1 LNLFKTFIYAI
12 VWTLVL
18 LSNNIFYSKTRV
30 RNRQKLKI
38 KNPTIFVSNHPN
50 TLLDPLMVAL
60 RMNKFVH
67 FLINASLFKNA
78 ALAWFWR
85 NSVGI
90 KVERKEDTGGERV
103 NNEETFRFAED
114 FLMDGGVLYIAPE
127 GGSDIPRRLRKLKT
141 GTGRI
146 ALSTANRME
155 FDGRLEILPV
165 GLNYEKQT
173 NFRTKVFINIGES
186 IKISDY
192 EKKYRED
199 NFQAALD
206 ITAEMDKR
214 IRELIIDTKDN
225 EEDAFLRKLET
236 ICQTE
241 NKLPLGEAF
250 DRGKKLLVEWRN
262 FLEEKKQAAHG
273 FSKQVNQY
281 FSFLEKNKTRD
292 HVVKKIHQSNSKL
305 TWWLRSLVM
314 ILGFPI
320 FVYGWVNNFLA
331 NYIPAFIF
339 KKMGLHPAYT
349 SAVKILSGIFTYSIF
364 YGIQIKLVKYF
375 FDGNGVGWIYVASLI
390 ITGLF
395 AWWYKDFAKDT
406 WNGWRLFDNSKKE
419 IIESFENRKDIVN
432 ILEGFLSPSL
442 QVASS

>member
-1 LNLFKTFIYAI
+1 MNIFRTIIYAI

-18 LSNNIFYSKTRV
+18 LSNNIFYSRTVV
-30 RNRQKLKI
+30 RNRKNLKI

-50 TLLDPLMVAL
+50 TLLDPLIVAL

-78 ALAWFWR
+78 VLAWFWR

-90 KVERKEDTGGERV
+90 KVERKEDAGDGKV
-103 NNEETFRFAED
+103 NNEETFRFAEN
-114 FLMDGGVLYIAPE
+114 FLINGGVLYIAPE

-155 FDGRLEILPV
+155 FDGKLEILPV
-165 GLNYEKQT
+165 GLNYQKQT
-173 NFRTKVFINIGES
+173 DFRTKVFINIGEG
-186 IKISDY
+186 IKISDF
-192 EKKYRED
+192 EDQYRED
-199 NFQAALD
+199 NFQAALA
-206 ITAEMDKR
+206 ITAEMDKQ
-214 IRELIIDTKDN
+214 IRALIIDTKDD

-236 ICQTE
+236 ICQSE
-241 NKLPLGEAF
+241 NKLSLGDAY

-262 FLEEKKQAAHG
+262 FLEEKKQTAHD

-292 HVVKKIHQSNSKL
+292 HVVKKIQASNSKL
-305 TWWLRSLVM
+305 TWWLRSIFMVLS
-314 ILGFPI
+314 FPV

-331 NYIPAFIF
+331 NYIPAMLY
-339 KKMGLHPAYT
+339 KKSGLHPAYT
-349 SAVKILSGIFTYSIF
+349 SAVKILSGILTYSIF
-364 YGIQIKLVKYF
+364 YGIQISLVKYF
-375 FDGNGVGWIYVASLI
+375 FDGNWVGWIYVASLI

-395 AWWYKDFAKDT
+395 AWWYKDFAKNT
-406 WNGWRLFDNSKKE
+406 LSGWSLFNDSKKE
-419 IIESFENRKDIVN
+419 IIENFENRKNIVEVIN
-432 ILEGFLSPSL
+432 NLLSEKM
-442 QVASS
+442 QVV